1 MAGIIIRARAT
12 HTESEKPP
20 SVRANER
27 ARTHNSSVFKTASYF
42 PQTPASRQTLIR
54 LSRPQSQFAPLEIK
68 LFWRRRLCF
77 RFVCSCSRASI
88 PPANYNFLLL
98 SSSECGQM
106 ESHTPRL
113 SFSCWRA
120 WILGKTE
127 FRSISRYSSASFNPF
142 FLTTDISLLR
152 IRLD

>member
-12 HTESEKPP
+12 H
-20 SVRANER
+20 RAKER
-27 ARTHNSSVFKTASYF
+27 VSLCAGARTHNSSVFKTASYF

-88 PPANYNFLLL
+88 SPANYNFLRSLL
-98 SSSECGQM
+98 SLNAVKWKVPCA
-106 ESHTPRL
+106 HHRL
-113 SFSCWRA
+113 SASACGLSFTH
-120 WILGKTE
+120 TE
-127 FRSISRYSSASFNPF
+127 
-142 FLTTDISLLR
+142 LELR
-152 IRLD
+152 VIKNCVY

>member
-12 HTESEKPP
+12 HRASERESG
-20 SVRANER
+20 SLCAG

-88 PPANYNFLLL
+88 SPANYNFLCSLL
-98 SSSECGQM
+98 SLNAVKWKVLCA
-106 ESHTPRL
+106 HHRL
-113 SFSCWRA
+113 SACG
-120 WILGKTE
+120 L
-127 FRSISRYSSASFNPF
+127 SF
-142 FLTTDISLLR
+142 THTLLVLR
-152 IRLD
+152 ERKIVY